1 MRLPLSTAAM
11 LTIVCVGAM
20 SKVSA
25 EPLVTI
31 SCEKPNGVSISYG
44 TPLQERLEAKEKNQ
58 PEQPPTLK
66 EPEKSGYAAL
76 PTFVIDSNKKKVT
89 VIWSELPKDEEG
101 KKGIE
106 RAWTIPP
113 PPATDATVVLFTDDQ
128 ISAIE
133 ADLWS
138 ITTYSFFPKTGS
150 AFIGQQATQPG
161 TKNAIEV
168 ATFAHCQFSFSNQKD
183 DPAKKH

>member
-1 MRLPLSTAAM
+1 MITPILGSL
-11 LTIVCVGAM
+11 G
-20 SKVSA
+20 
-25 EPLVTI
+25 
-31 SCEKPNGVSISYG
+31 G
-44 TPLQERLEAKEKNQ
+44 T
-58 PEQPPTLK
+58 TLK
-66 EPEKSGYAAL
+66 EPEKNGYAAL

-106 RAWTIPP
+106 TAWAIPP
-113 PPATDATVVLFTDDQ
+113 PPATDATVVLFTGDQ

-150 AFIGQQATQPG
+150 AGGCSGWF
-161 TKNAIEV
+161 
-168 ATFAHCQFSFSNQKD
+168 FSLASRRS
-183 DPAKKH
+183 